1 MGKSGGKWWGCGG
14 NVVILNDNRSYVPYT
29 RDICRKTRCQRAYS
43 PAFGPAQGAGRRGGR
58 RIFYSPL
65 DAGDVFGDVHVPHV
79 GGGVGQDPAFESLCA
94 GAPRLHPP
102 FYGGGALCGGRCGG
116 AGEYPGRSGCLGAF
130 RTGSGVVSGGEFL
143 RVVGQRPVRTG
154 ARPRRE
160 FLCRVGRKID
170 GIRREGR

>member
-102 FYGGGALCGGRCGG
+102 FHGGGALCGGRCGG
-116 AGEYPGRSGCLGAF
+116 AGEYPADLA
-130 RTGSGVVSGGEFL
+130 
-143 RVVGQRPVRTG
+143 
-154 ARPRRE
+154 
-160 FLCRVGRKID
+160 VGRISNGKWCCLRW
-170 GIRREGR
+170 GISSSCGTKTCTNRRSAAERVPMPSWQKD